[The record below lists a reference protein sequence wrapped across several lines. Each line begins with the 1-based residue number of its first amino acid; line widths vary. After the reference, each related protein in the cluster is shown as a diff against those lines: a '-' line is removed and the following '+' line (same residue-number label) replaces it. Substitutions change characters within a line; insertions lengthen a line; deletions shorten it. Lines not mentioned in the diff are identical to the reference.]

1 MIGMRARYLAEFVE
15 EASGTYREV
24 PQVVAVTHNT
34 GISRIVA
41 RTKSITVIK
50 I

>member
-1 MIGMRARYLAEFVE
+1 M
-15 EASGTYREV
+15 

-41 RTKSITVIK
+41 GTKPITVIK
-50 I
+50 G